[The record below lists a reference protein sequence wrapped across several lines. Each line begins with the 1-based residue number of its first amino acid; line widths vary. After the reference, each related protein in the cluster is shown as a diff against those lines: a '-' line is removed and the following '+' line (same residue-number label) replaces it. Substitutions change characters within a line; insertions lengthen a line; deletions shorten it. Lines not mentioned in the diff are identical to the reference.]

1 VLTVTDDP
9 DGPVTATDDFDGTVT
24 VADGTV
30 IGA

>member
-1 VLTVTDDP
+1 VTDDP

-30 IGA
+30 IEA